1 MELRHLRYA
10 LALAEERHF
19 GRAAARVHVA
29 QPALSQQV
37 KQLERELG
45 VELFRRTTRRVELT
59 EAGRRFAEHAR
70 GILAGVDRARDDLA
84 LLASGRAG
92 RVSVGFVGTA
102 TYDVLPR
109 VAHEVR
115 RELPDVELQL
125 RGESLSPGLLTGL
138 ADHTFDL
145 ALLRPD
151 PAAGP
156 GSGQDGGQ
164 EGGQEGGL
172 DGGLDVRTL
181 RAEPLVAVVPT
192 AHPLADRRRIDLAE
206 LAGEPFVVHPS
217 GHRSSIHER
226 VLQACGDAGFEPASL
241 LEVAE
246 TATMVVFVA
255 AGLGVALVP
264 EPVRSLGLEG
274 VSYVGLVEPPTIDLA
289 LAGRRDESSPAV
301 RNVAAIIEQI
311 VTGSTPVGGD

>member
-1 MELRHLRYA
+1 MELRHVRYA

-115 RELPDVELQL
+115 RALPDVDLQL
-125 RGESLSPGLLTGL
+125 RGESLSPQLVAGLT
-138 ADHTFDL
+138 DHTFDL

-151 PAAGP
+151 PAG
-156 GSGQDGGQ
+156 GDG
-164 EGGQEGGL
+164 L
-172 DGGLDVRTL
+172 AVRTL

-192 AHPLADRRRIDLAE
+192 AHPLADRHRIDLAE

-226 VLQACGDAGFEPASL
+226 VLRACADAGFEPASL

-274 VSYVGLVEPPTIDLA
+274 VSYVGLIEPPTIDLA
-289 LAGRRDESSPAV
+289 LAGRREESSPAV
-301 RNVAAIIEQI
+301 LNVAAIIERI
-311 VTGSTPVGGD
+311 VTGSAPEGSRGQL